1 MYYTCKSVFVLQP
14 RLNIVRRGLKLIYR
28 QIPFVKKKKKK
39 EWTIDLIGS
48 DIIEI
53 RMRYIKFFP
62 DVETRRGEIN
72 QSRVQCVNREL

>member
-1 MYYTCKSVFVLQP
+1 MQISVRSSTEVKYRSTRIEINLSTDP
-14 RLNIVRRGLKLIYR
+14 VRE
-28 QIPFVKKKKKK
+28 KKKKK